1 MVLLAVWLLAVG
13 LGCAWI
19 GLLARARRRIPSAST
34 KRDLIA
40 IGASA
45 LLTSFLAVPIQ
56 HREPVSVGHQI
67 VLWLPVWIVLAAVIR
82 LVALLATTLKS
93 RAR

>member
-1 MVLLAVWLLAVG
+1 MTVSRYARCGATRRV
-13 LGCAWI
+13 I
-19 GLLARARRRIPSAST
+19 GLLAST

-56 HREPVSVGHQI
+56 HRETVSVGHQI
-67 VLWLPVWIVLAAVIR
+67 VLWLPVWIVLAAAIR
-82 LVALLATTLKS
+82 LVALVATTLKS